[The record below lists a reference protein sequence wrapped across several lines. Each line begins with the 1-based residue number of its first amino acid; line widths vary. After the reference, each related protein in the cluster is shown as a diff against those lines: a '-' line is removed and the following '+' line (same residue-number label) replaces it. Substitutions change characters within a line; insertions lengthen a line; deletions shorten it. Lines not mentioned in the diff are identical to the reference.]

1 MKVSTRLMLGFG
13 VLCLFLVCLGMFSLI
28 TMKNVNS
35 QTERIITNWMPAV
48 SKAYQIKL
56 EVDEIYRLQ
65 GKFINDPKNANM
77 EEVITGKKA
86 GLKSLV
92 DAYVAESISAK
103 GKDVATRFFM
113 DYEGGEATDKEIMQQ
128 AKSGNVKGAL
138 LLYDGN
144 ATRFYD
150 DMNKSLD
157 ELIGIS
163 EKEAGEAGTVN
174 RQQYDQGFRIIVAA
188 MGLIVLIAIVLSLWT
203 IRSILAPIG
212 KINAI
217 LKDLAGSKGDLSR
230 RIQLHS
236 GDEMEEMATNVNQ
249 VLETVEKMVTQ
260 IRVSTAEVAASSVT
274 IEENCSQLAVSTE
287 EISTAVT
294 NLSGKSMEQ
303 ADQTHMSRQLLQ
315 DYLSKLA
322 RMAENAQETYEL
334 AQNAKENTERGNE
347 QMMSILEQMQVITEQ
362 NDTANATLLNFRNM
376 LEHIEKV
383 NKLIK
388 SISEKTNILSLNA
401 GIEATRAGAH
411 GKGFLVIAGEVRKL
425 SNDTNESAENII
437 NLLDGVNDEVE
448 KLTKQFMDNTN
459 NIKSGSQQ
467 IRRLTDMFNLIT
479 EMNGTVMR
487 NGALTKEEAQEM
499 LASAEEISRIFDMI
513 GGLSEEQSA
522 VSQQISASVEEQLSN
537 TQVIESF
544 TKELA
549 KQSDQLKRLVEQF
562 HVSHVNA

>member
-13 VLCLFLVCLGMFSLI
+13 VLCLFLVCLGAFSLI
-28 TMKNVNS
+28 TMKNVNM
-35 QTERIITNWMPAV
+35 QTERIINNWMPAV

-65 GKFINDPKNANM
+65 GKFISDPQNANM
-77 EEVITGKKA
+77 EEVISEKKA

-92 DAYVAESISAK
+92 DAYVADSMSAK

-113 DYEGGEATDKEIMQQ
+113 DYEGGEATAKQIVEQ
-128 AKSGNVKGAL
+128 AKSGHQKGAL

-144 ATRFYD
+144 ATRFFD

-157 ELIGIS
+157 ELISIS
-163 EKEAGEAGTVN
+163 EKEAGQAGAAN
-174 RQQYDQGFRIIVAA
+174 QKQYDQGFRITIAA
-188 MGLIVLIAIVLSLWT
+188 MCLIVLLAVGLSLWT
-203 IRSILAPIG
+203 IRSILSPIR
-212 KINAI
+212 KINTI
-217 LKDLAGSKGDLSR
+217 LKDLAGSRGDLSQ
-230 RIQLHS
+230 RIHLHS

-249 VLETVEKMVTQ
+249 VLETVENMVTH
-260 IRVSTAEVAASSVT
+260 IRVSTAEVAASSLT
-274 IEENCSQLAVSTE
+274 IEENCSQLAVATE
-287 EISTAVT
+287 EISMAVT
-294 NLSGKSMEQ
+294 NLSGKSLEQ
-303 ADQTHMSRQLLQ
+303 ADQTHVSRQLLQ

-347 QMMSILEQMQVITEQ
+347 QMMSILEQMHIITAQ
-362 NDTANATLLNFRNM
+362 NDAANATLLSFRSM

-401 GIEATRAGAH
+401 GIEATRAGVH
-411 GKGFLVIAGEVRKL
+411 GKGFTVIAGEVRKL
-425 SNDTNESAENII
+425 SNDTSESAENII

-448 KLTKQFMDNTN
+448 KLTKQFAENTK
-459 NIKSGSQQ
+459 NIVAGSQQ
-467 IRRLTDMFNLIT
+467 IRQLTDMFHAIT
-479 EMNGTVMR
+479 EKNGTVMR

-499 LASAEEISRIFDMI
+499 LVSAEEISRIFDMI

-549 KQSDQLKRLVEQF
+549 KQSDRLKQLVEQF
-562 HVSHVNA
+562 NISDVNA